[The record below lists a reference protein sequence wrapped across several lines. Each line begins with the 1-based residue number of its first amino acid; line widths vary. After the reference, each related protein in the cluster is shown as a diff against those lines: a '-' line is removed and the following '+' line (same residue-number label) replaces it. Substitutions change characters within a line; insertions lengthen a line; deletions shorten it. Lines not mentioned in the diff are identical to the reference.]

1 MWPFGS
7 SVVVGGILILLL
19 NDSPDP
25 EEAEGAKNAFLEP
38 FYSKNDRFA
47 KTGSGQT
54 QEQLRR

>member
-25 EEAEGAKNAFLEP
+25 EEADGAQNAFLEL
-38 FYSKNDRFA
+38 F
-47 KTGSGQT
+47 
-54 QEQLRR
+54 L

>member
-25 EEAEGAKNAFLEP
+25 EEADGAKNAF
-38 FYSKNDRFA
+38 S
-47 KTGSGQT
+47 
-54 QEQLRR
+54 